1 MAGIGFQLRRLT
13 APRTF
18 SGLLGA
24 YASAAAIS
32 AGPWIISII
41 ALMVLTWLLHLAV
54 PGDHIRLF
62 TTSVTHVYAF
72 ALILTGPL
80 QIVLARY
87 TADCISLKQ
96 EDRIFPSFKGGV
108 ALAAVLSAVLG
119 GVFFFRF
126 VHASVLFS
134 VFAAGLLVYVSC
146 ILVASVYLSALRKY
160 YGIVFAFA
168 VGYGSGVMAAWQ
180 LALRFGVNGAMAGL
194 LLGHL
199 VLFILLA
206 VCIRAELKSGAG
218 SAFAFMRS
226 FVKFPDL
233 MLCGLFYNLG
243 IWIDKFLF
251 WWLSESRM
259 QVSGALF
266 AAPDYDLAIYLS
278 LLSIAPGMAV
288 FILQVET
295 DFSEKFHAYFDTV
308 NQGGTMSAVL
318 SAKHRLILSLRNGFN
333 RLLKVQGVTT
343 ALLVIYADNLTAG
356 FQRRPCTDRHLPHHA
371 LRHVPARHVPR
382 HAHRALLFQRPPR
395 RAALR
400 LVFLVANGV
409 LSAATIV
416 AERSLVRLRLRRR
429 RRPRPL
435 HRRRPCEQPPRPSRI
450 PHLPNSAGLKTQR
463 YSAASKM
470 TSNCRSVAPPD
481 SPSCCWPVGTV
492 MI

>member
-41 ALMVLTWLLHLAV
+41 ALMALTWLLHLSLPA
-54 PGDHIRLF
+54 DQISLF

-80 QIVLARY
+80 QIIHARY

-134 VFAAGLLVYVSC
+134 TFAAGLLVYVSC
-146 ILVASVYLSALRKY
+146 IFIASVYLSALRKY

-180 LALRFGVNGAMAGL
+180 LSLRFGVDGAMAGL

-199 VLFILLA
+199 VLFVFLA
-206 VCIRAELKSGAG
+206 ICIRAELKSGAG

-226 FVKFPDL
+226 FAKFPDL

-251 WWLSESRM
+251 WWLSESRV
-259 QVSGALF
+259 QVSGALY

-295 DFSEKFHAYFDTV
+295 DFSEKFHEYFDTV
-308 NQGGTMSAVL
+308 NQGGTMSEVI
-318 SAKHRLILSLRNGFN
+318 SAKHRLILSLRDGFN

-343 ALLVIYADNLTAG
+343 ALLVIYANDLTAWFNVSHVQTG
-356 FQRRPCTDRHLPHHA
+356 IFRITLFGTFLLVMFLAMLTVLFYFNDRRG
-371 LRHVPARHVPR
+371 
-382 HAHRALLFQRPPR
+382 ALLCAF
-395 RAALR
+395 
-400 LVFLVANGV
+400 VFLLANGT

-416 AERSLVRLRLRRR
+416 QNEAWYGFGFVVA
-429 RRPRPL
+429 
-435 HRRRPCEQPPRPSRI
+435 
-450 PHLPNSAGLKTQR
+450 AGLALFI
-463 YSAASKM
+463 AAARVNSRLDHLEYH
-470 TSNCRSVAPPD
+470 TFRIQPA
-481 SPSCCWPVGTV
+481 
-492 MI
+492 

>member
-18 SGLLGA
+18 SGLIGA
-24 YASAAAIS
+24 YASATAIS

-41 ALMVLTWLLHLAV
+41 ALMVLTWLLHLSLPA
-54 PGDHIRLF
+54 DQIRLF
-62 TTSVTHVYAF
+62 NTSVTHVYAF

-87 TADCISLKQ
+87 TADRISLKQ

-119 GVFFFRF
+119 GVFFFRM

-146 ILVASVYLSALRKY
+146 IFIASVYLSALRKY

-168 VGYGSGVMAAWQ
+168 AGYGSGVMAAWQ
-180 LALRFGVNGAMAGL
+180 LSLRFGVEGAMAGL
-194 LLGHL
+194 LVGHL
-199 VLFILLA
+199 VLFVFLA
-206 VCIRAELKSGAG
+206 ICIRAELKSGAG

-251 WWLSESRM
+251 WWLSESRV

-295 DFSEKFHAYFDTV
+295 DFSEKFHEYFDTV
-308 NQGGTMSAVL
+308 NQGGTMSEVI
-318 SAKHRLILSLRNGFN
+318 SAKHRLILSLRDGFN

-343 ALLVIYADNLTAG
+343 ALLVIYANDLTAWFNVSHVQTG
-356 FQRRPCTDRHLPHHA
+356 IFRITLFGTFLLVMFLAMLTVLFYFNDRRG
-371 LRHVPARHVPR
+371 
-382 HAHRALLFQRPPR
+382 ALLCAF
-395 RAALR
+395 
-400 LVFLVANGV
+400 VFLLANGL

-416 AERSLVRLRLRRR
+416 QNEAWYGFGFVVA
-429 RRPRPL
+429 
-435 HRRRPCEQPPRPSRI
+435 
-450 PHLPNSAGLKTQR
+450 AGLALFI
-463 YSAASKM
+463 AAARVNSRLDHLEYH
-470 TSNCRSVAPPD
+470 TFRIQPA
-481 SPSCCWPVGTV
+481 
-492 MI
+492 

>member
-41 ALMVLTWLLHLAV
+41 ALMVLTWLLHLSLPA
-54 PGDHIRLF
+54 DQISLF
-62 TTSVTHVYAF
+62 NTSVTHVYAF

-87 TADCISLKQ
+87 TADRISMKQ
-96 EDRIFPSFKGGV
+96 EDRIFASFKGGV

-126 VHASVLFS
+126 VHAPVMFS
-134 VFAAGLLVYVSC
+134 AFAAGLLVHVSC
-146 ILVASVYLSALRKY
+146 IFIASVYLSALRKY
-160 YGIVFAFA
+160 YGIVFAF
-168 VGYGSGVMAAWQ
+168 VIGYGSGIMAAWQ
-180 LALRFGVNGAMAGL
+180 LSRRFGVEGAMAGL

-199 VLFILLA
+199 VLFVFLA
-206 VCIRAELKSGAG
+206 ISIRAELKSGAG

-226 FVKFPDL
+226 LVKFPDL

-251 WWLSESRM
+251 WWLSESRV

-266 AAPDYDLAIYLS
+266 SAPDYDLAIYLS

-295 DFSEKFHAYFDTV
+295 DFSEKFHEYFDTV
-308 NQGGTMSAVL
+308 NEGGTMSEVI
-318 SAKHRLILSLRNGFN
+318 SAKHRLILSLRDGFN
-333 RLLKVQGVTT
+333 RLLKVQGVAT
-343 ALLVIYADNLTAG
+343 ALLVIYANDLTAWFNVSHVQTG
-356 FQRRPCTDRHLPHHA
+356 IFRITLFGTFLLVLFLAMLTVLFYFNDRRG
-371 LRHVPARHVPR
+371 
-382 HAHRALLFQRPPR
+382 ALLCAF
-395 RAALR
+395 
-400 LVFLVANGV
+400 VFLLANGL

-416 AERSLVRLRLRRR
+416 QNEAWYGFGFVVA
-429 RRPRPL
+429 
-435 HRRRPCEQPPRPSRI
+435 
-450 PHLPNSAGLKTQR
+450 AGLALFI
-463 YSAASKM
+463 AAARVNSRLDHLEYH
-470 TSNCRSVAPPD
+470 TFRIQPA
-481 SPSCCWPVGTV
+481 
-492 MI
+492 